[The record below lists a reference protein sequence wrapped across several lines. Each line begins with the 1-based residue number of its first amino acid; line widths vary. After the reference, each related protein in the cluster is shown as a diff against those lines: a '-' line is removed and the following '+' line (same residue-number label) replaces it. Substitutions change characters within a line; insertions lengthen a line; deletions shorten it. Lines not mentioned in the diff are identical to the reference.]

1 MHMNEKPN
9 IRKAKKSDAVALA
22 TLAGELGYSTTAAG
36 MKSRLD
42 KLFSTSDHGIFVA
55 ELDSIVGWIHVT
67 LSQSLQSDTFA
78 DIRGLVVAE
87 RHRGSG
93 IGTQLVAMAEK
104 WAHRKGCLRI
114 RVRTNI
120 VRKEA
125 RVFYKR
131 LGFESKK
138 TQEVFD
144 KILQDSALVSRSS
157 QRKYR

>member
-1 MHMNEKPN
+1 MNKKPN

-22 TLAGELGYSTTAAG
+22 SLAGELGYPTTAAE

-42 KLFSTSDHGIFVA
+42 KSFSTSDHSIFVA
-55 ELDSIVGWIHVT
+55 EVDSIVGWIHVC
-67 LSQSLQSDTFA
+67 LIQSLQSDSFA

-87 RHRGSG
+87 AHRGSG
-93 IGTQLVAMAEK
+93 IGTQLVAIAER
-104 WAHRKGCLRI
+104 WARRKGCLRI

-125 RVFYKR
+125 GVFYKR

-144 KILQDSALVSRSS
+144 KILQDGLR
-157 QRKYR
+157 